1 MKKQMQK
8 IQQSIKNLLYRRKKY
23 EQFGS
28 QIVAL
33 YTYNNLLVVATKLD
47 VFVTED
53 GVNYEKVVV
62 RGDS

>member
-33 YTYNNLLVVATKLD
+33 YTYNNLFVVATKLD

>member
-1 MKKQMQK
+1 MQK
-8 IQQSIKNLLYRRKKY
+8 IQQSIKNLLYSRKKY
-23 EQFGS
+23 HQFGS

-53 GVNYEKVVV
+53 GVNYERVKTSGN
-62 RGDS
+62 R

>member
-23 EQFGS
+23 HQFGS

-53 GVNYEKVVV
+53 GVNYERVKTSGN
-62 RGDS
+62 R

>member
-8 IQQSIKNLLYRRKKY
+8 IQQSIKNLLYSRKKY
-23 EQFGS
+23 HQFGS

-53 GVNYEKVVV
+53 GVNYERVKTSGN
-62 RGDS
+62 R

>member
-8 IQQSIKNLLYRRKKY
+8 LHYKLKTLLYARKKY

-47 VFVTED
+47 VFVSED
-53 GVNYEKVVV
+53 GVHYEKVVV
-62 RGDS
+62 SGN

>member
-1 MKKQMQK
+1 MQK

-53 GVNYEKVVV
+53 GVNYERVKTSGK
-62 RGDS
+62 R

>member
-23 EQFGS
+23 HQFGS

-33 YTYNNLLVVATKLD
+33 YTYNGLLVVATKLD

>member
-1 MKKQMQK
+1 MQK
-8 IQQSIKNLLYRRKKY
+8 IQQSIKNLLYSRKKY
-23 EQFGS
+23 HQFGS

-53 GVNYEKVVV
+53 GVNYERVKTSGK
-62 RGDS
+62 R

>member
-8 IQQSIKNLLYRRKKY
+8 LQHKLKSLLYRRKKY
-23 EQFGS
+23 QQFGS

-47 VFVTED
+47 VFVSED
-53 GVNYEKVVV
+53 GVNYERVVT
-62 RGDS
+62 RGN

>member
-1 MKKQMQK
+1 MKEQMQK
-8 IQQSIKNLLYRRKKY
+8 VRQSIKNLLYRRKKY

-33 YTYNNLLVVATKLD
+33 YTYNGLLVVATKLD